1 MAGPTSPFITLF
13 LGGLG
18 SVPAWLVKTGR
29 GGNSVLVPGHEL
41 ASLWAWSALG
51 SVAPGAPRPSLVT
64 TWLCICSSGSQRC
77 RGQMWLRSLGAP
89 GVGGGQGPG
98 RPTRLHQPLP
108 LGGIWLDLNLKC
120 HHDVWGISLPCNFV
134 LLSWP

>member
-1 MAGPTSPFITLF
+1 M
-13 LGGLG
+13 
-18 SVPAWLVKTGR
+18 PAWLVKTGR